1 MNNRDYANKV
11 NPYYL
16 QLANY
21 YGRPVNTELNY
32 NYSEG
37 IQIVPVF
44 KGVSYDK
51 PNYNS
56 LTHGSCVNYPSSDR
70 AYIGQDCVDYRIR
83 LDGPQGSYYQ
93 DTSKKGPSGPSGP
106 SGPAA
111 PTKPEHFAAPGPTR
125 GPSSYR
131 PAGMGG
137 H

>member
-16 QLANY
+16 QLDNY
-21 YGRPVNTELNY
+21 YGRPVNTDLSY
-32 NYSEG
+32 NYADG
-37 IQIVPVF
+37 VQIVPVF
-44 KGVSYDK
+44 KGVSYDR

-56 LTHGSCVNYPSSDR
+56 LTHGSCINYPASDR
-70 AYIGQDCVDYRIR
+70 AYIGQDCVNYRIR
-83 LDGPQGSYYQ
+83 LDGPQGTYYQ
-93 DTSKKGPSGPSGP
+93 DIKKGPSGPSGP

-111 PTKPEHFAAPGPTR
+111 PTNAPTKPEHFYAGPTQK
-125 GPSSYR
+125 PYR